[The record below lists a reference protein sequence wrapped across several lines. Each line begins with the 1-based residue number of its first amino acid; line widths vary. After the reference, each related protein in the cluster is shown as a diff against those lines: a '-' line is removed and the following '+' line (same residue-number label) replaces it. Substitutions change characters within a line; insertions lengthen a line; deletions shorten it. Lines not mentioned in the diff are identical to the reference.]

1 MGYWKDVWACTRIGM
16 SEKQAEN
23 LIAHLR
29 YGNLTEKQK
38 EEEINKAIVI
48 LEKAKKEKTKSQVWP
63 FLVKITIISKK
74 LIKVL
79 KMMKKKTF

>member
-1 MGYWKDVWACTRIGM
+1 MGYWKDVWACKRIGM

-38 EEEINKAIVI
+38 EKEIKRAEVD
-48 LEKAKKEKTKSQVWP
+48 L
-63 FLVKITIISKK
+63 KIDTMI
-74 LIKVL
+74 
-79 KMMKKKTF
+79 

>member
-1 MGYWKDVWACTRIGM
+1 MGYWKDVWACKRIGM

-38 EEEINKAIVI
+38 EEEIKKAEAN
-48 LEKAKKEKTKSQVWP
+48 L
-63 FLVKITIISKK
+63 KIDTMI
-74 LIKVL
+74 
-79 KMMKKKTF
+79 